1 MPSFN
6 SLNIFCCRK
15 WRWDGSG
22 SPQPATQD
30 TTALHPVPALDLPL
44 EEQQQQ
50 PEPRRQN
57 TAMGLS
63 DMAWAVPEYRSSFE
77 SDSIINQHI
86 DSDSDS
92 FDSDLD
98 LPRSAKPGTA
108 FGAVRNRFI
117 RSISHNTSSD
127 QPSRVSVSNSEEEVA
142 RRAELRRIMRL
153 RIQDQLESEEAE
165 DESENKPTVSI
176 RRVAS
181 STDSAL
187 PISGPRDAIEFGV
200 NNSSSSNEQSARLDQ
215 ERGNHGTPQD
225 LGSSHG
231 SVGAPER
238 DSPEESDVTGEN
250 NDSSENA
257 VIQKPL
263 PIHPSA
269 HISLTE
275 DLGLSP
281 YQKSFQLSNGSGRLD
296 RILGPENSFS
306 NRQASS
312 GDGQSAL
319 GVWLIAQ
326 GLRSRDNSTLF
337 FDEEE
342 EEKEAQT
349 RKLNKKA
356 TDNPPVTSMEKSS
369 LVRGTHAMSEKG
381 DCHEQG
387 STFTSSPKKSDPQLQ
402 LEPDVPKDFDNS
414 AFSGELPWGPT
425 VRALLN
431 SFTDDTSSSDPSKSP
446 SSPVRPPNSL
456 YKLDLKDLESMELS
470 PFRWR
475 SRDSPQDQS
484 NLDNQ
489 NCRPSHHL
497 KPHSQAIIGNVQSEA
512 EIMHNAAS
520 AAQSDAASF
529 VQREAELKT
538 IKRRFSEAL
547 HQKSTEKT
555 VFTRFRED
563 FSHLDT
569 SSPVKKPS
577 TSNTCLEIPA
587 SHFRAKSEGALYRH
601 GEDHRDV
608 PRAQRPPLIPAEKT
622 KAHEKEA
629 SDRSKRRSNMS
640 IRPYMS
646 RLPTEEY
653 RKPGLER
660 QESATDLWQR
670 AIRLEAES
678 RHGSSFLNTSNHDQR
693 SLSSNISL
701 KRTGA
706 ARNSSN
712 SVSDVRRETS
722 QLTPSTDERSSPN
735 NSKWLIERWVSQM
748 RPRSAHP
755 TESVTSVGLVD
766 PPRSW
771 SKFPSFNREERN
783 KSITS
788 KDKVQPRDF
797 AVKHVTSEGQI
808 RWATDAS
815 SGRDGQCAHTLPR
828 SLSTR
833 FGGLVKSKMS
843 RILPSESLR
852 RRVSQAFI
860 TRSMGPSPPHME
872 YPEMG
877 IRPSDSGYTEIQAMG
892 REINYMKG
900 RAHPQTLETRIS
912 KPHSSR
918 SLGDRVVALMHE
930 TIGQRH
936 PKYDDPL
943 QSSDIPMVPVTP
955 SLFRQSI
962 AATMTDVF
970 VTPKSRLSND
980 DESDEEKGEA
990 GGGSTKAREQETCSM
1005 MLENDGSS
1013 PNLAYAAFITKLDDA
1028 THS

>member
-6 SLNIFCCRK
+6 LLNIFCCRK
-15 WRWDGSG
+15 SRWDGSG
-22 SPQPATQD
+22 SPEPATQD
-30 TTALHPVPALDLPL
+30 KTALHPVLALDPPL
-44 EEQQQQ
+44 EEQQEQH
-50 PEPRRQN
+50 ETKRQN

-63 DMAWAVPEYRSSFE
+63 NMAWAVPEYRSSFE
-77 SDSIINQHI
+77 SDSITSQHI

-92 FDSDLD
+92 LNSDLD
-98 LPRSAKPGTA
+98 LPRSTKPGTA
-108 FGAVRNRFI
+108 FGAVRNRYI

-127 QPSRVSVSNSEEEVA
+127 HPSRVSVSNSEEEVA
-142 RRAELRRIMRL
+142 RRAELRWIMRL
-153 RIQDQLESEEAE
+153 RIQDQLESDEAE
-165 DESENKPTVSI
+165 DQSENKPTVSI
-176 RRVAS
+176 YRVAS
-181 STDSAL
+181 SANSAL
-187 PISGPRDAIEFGV
+187 PISRPRDAIEFGV
-200 NNSSSSNEQSARLDQ
+200 NNSSSSNGQPARLNR

-225 LGSSHG
+225 FGGSHG
-231 SVGAPER
+231 CATAPER
-238 DSPEESDVTGEN
+238 DPSEEPDMAGRN

-257 VIQKPL
+257 VIQRPL

-269 HISLTE
+269 HISLTDVE
-275 DLGLSP
+275 LSP
-281 YQKSFQLSNGSGRLD
+281 SQKSFLLSNGSGRLD
-296 RILGPENSFS
+296 RILGPESSFN

-326 GLRSRDNSTLF
+326 GLRSRDNSTLS

-342 EEKEAQT
+342 EKEEAQT

-356 TDNPPVTSMEKSS
+356 TDNTPAVSREKNS
-369 LVRGTHAMSEKG
+369 LVHGTHAMSEKG

-387 STFTSSPKKSDPQLQ
+387 STFTSSPKKLDPQCL
-402 LEPDVPKDFDNS
+402 LESGTLKDFCDNS
-414 AFSGELPWGPT
+414 AFSGELPWGST

-446 SSPVRPPNSL
+446 SSPVRPPNNL
-456 YKLDLKDLESMELS
+456 YKLDLKELESMELS

-489 NCRPSHHL
+489 NCRPPHHL
-497 KPHSQAIIGNVQSEA
+497 KSHSQAFIGNVQYEA
-512 EIMHNAAS
+512 ETMHGAAS
-520 AAQSDAASF
+520 VAQSDSASF
-529 VQREAELKT
+529 VQREAGLKT

-547 HQKSTEKT
+547 DQKSTEKT
-555 VFTRFRED
+555 VSTCFHED
-563 FSHLDT
+563 FSHFDT
-569 SSPVKKPS
+569 RSPAKKPP
-577 TSNTCLEIPA
+577 TNNTCLAIPV
-587 SHFRAKSEGALYRH
+587 SHFRAKSEGALYQH
-601 GEDHRDV
+601 GEDHQDV
-608 PRAQRPPLIPAEKT
+608 PRAQMSPLVPAEKT
-622 KAHEKEA
+622 KVHEKEA

-653 RKPGLER
+653 RKQNLER
-660 QESATDLWQR
+660 QESATDLWQL

-678 RHGSSFLNTSNHDQR
+678 RHSSSFLNTPNHDQR
-693 SLSSNISL
+693 SLSSNRSL

-706 ARNSSN
+706 ARNSNN
-712 SVSDVRRETS
+712 SISDVRREIS
-722 QLTPSTDERSSPN
+722 QLTPSTNEQSSPN

-748 RPRSAHP
+748 RPRPAHP
-755 TESVTSVGLVD
+755 TESVASVGLVD

-771 SKFPSFNREERN
+771 SKFPSFNRGERN
-783 KSITS
+783 RNITS
-788 KDKVQPRDF
+788 RDKVHPRDF

-808 RWATDAS
+808 RWATDTG
-815 SGRDGQCAHTLPR
+815 SGRDGQRAHKLPR

-843 RILPSESLR
+843 RMMPPKGLR
-852 RRVSQAFI
+852 HWVSQAFI
-860 TRSMGPSPPHME
+860 ARSMTTSPPHME

-900 RAHPQTLETRIS
+900 RAHLQTLEKDLS

-936 PKYDDPL
+936 PKHDDPL
-943 QSSDIPMVPVTP
+943 QSPDIPMIPVTP

-962 AATMTDVF
+962 AATATDVF

-980 DESDEEKGEA
+980 DESDEEKGET
-990 GGGSTKAREQETCSM
+990 GRDLTK
-1005 MLENDGSS
+1005 
-1013 PNLAYAAFITKLDDA
+1013 
-1028 THS
+1028 